1 VYQYA
6 EQARQID
13 HMFKALCEDAGLLPE
28 YNEFSECNTNQIC
41 VVMNVLTPDA
51 SATEDNVVEAVSN
64 EVENGDHDGLV
75 IGHVGDFTT
84 G

>member
-1 VYQYA
+1 
-6 EQARQID
+6 
-13 HMFKALCEDAGLLPE
+13 M
-28 YNEFSECNTNQIC
+28 
-41 VVMNVLTPDA
+41 VMNVLTPDA